1 MSLPVGIPIG
11 DIGSIT
17 DSHAQAFLYVSGGFA
32 VLVAIYALYELAAKR
47 SALLI
52 WCLLGSVFCN
62 FAEPFWD
69 ALGGLRFKEGNIL
82 AYTMFPDL
90 PQPIHYPVWAAF
102 VYTYFT
108 GVATFVFARMFMADV
123 TRKTFWWFVA
133 GQAFWNIVLEGLVI
147 TSAYDYHGYQP
158 WRFLTDFPLW
168 WVFANYGA
176 TLAGALIVVAMRKW
190 GNRAQLGLLFIVP
203 SSFAAWEMWAG
214 WPMFAALNSNAG
226 WLWVNVAAFAT
237 AGICMVTLWAMYEL
251 LHREPRT
258 ILVGQRRAEVPVA

>member
-1 MSLPVGIPIG
+1 MTIPAGIPIG
-11 DIGSIT
+11 DVGTIT
-17 DSHAQAFLYVSGGFA
+17 HGHALAFLYVSMAFA
-32 VLVAIYALYELAAKR
+32 VAVLAFAVYDLVARR

-52 WCLLGSVFCN
+52 YCLLGSLFCN

-69 ALGGLRFKEGNIL
+69 ALGGLRFKEGNIW

-108 GVATFVFARMFMADV
+108 GVATYIFARMFQSDI

-133 GQAFWNIVLEGLVI
+133 GQAFWNIVLEGVVI
-147 TSAYDYHGYQP
+147 TSAYDYHGYHP

-168 WVFANYGA
+168 WAFTNYGA
-176 TLAGALIVVAMRKW
+176 TLAGALIVVAMRQW
-190 GNRAQLGLLFIVP
+190 GSRGQLSAILVVA

-214 WPMFAALNSNAG
+214 WPMFAALNSDIG
-226 WLWVNVAAFAT
+226 WLGCNAAAFLT
-237 AGICMVTLWAMYEL
+237 AFISMGTLWAIYEL
-251 LHREPRT
+251 MYRPKTVAAAAERSPAA
-258 ILVGQRRAEVPVA
+258 VGR